1 MRVQEDLRML
11 PEQIIFWLTDL
22 VGAERLLLDA
32 GEWQYF
38 AVDGTTIWQAN
49 PSAVGLP
56 ATIEEVQQAVLL
68 KKNYLH
74 YPRSPLKIELM
85 RHIKKAL
92 DPNSD
97 LNLGKLFD

>member
-1 MRVQEDLRML
+1 
-11 PEQIIFWLTDL
+11 
-22 VGAERLLLDA
+22 
-32 GEWQYF
+32 
-38 AVDGTTIWQAN
+38 
-49 PSAVGLP
+49 VGLP